1 MRILLAHPN
10 FPSQL
15 RSIAAVLG
23 SNPNHEVCFLTMAD
37 NGDLP
42 GVRKIIY
49 KPKRDP
55 APQTHHYIRPFEQAI
70 LQGQGAYEV
79 MLAEKQK
86 GFIPD
91 LIFGHAGWGPTLFM
105 KDLFPKT
112 PLALNFE
119 WFYKSHGTDCDFD
132 PSDPVTADDEA
143 RIRIKNACLLS
154 EYASCDAGLCPT
166 RFQYEQW
173 PPHLREKMIVSHEG
187 IDTNFFKPDPDAKL
201 LIPQPTPDNPDN
213 KLDLSNCK
221 EIVTYATRGMEPYR
235 GFPQFIE
242 AAHMLLKQRPDT
254 HVIIAGDDR
263 VAYGKAAPEGTS
275 YKKMALEKFP
285 LPEDRTHFVGSLPY
299 GEYVKLLK
307 CTTAHVYLTRPF
319 VLSWSMLEAMSC
331 EGLVVASD
339 TAPVQEV
346 ITNGINGLLVD
357 FFRPDQLAQTLN
369 NVLERPNDFAL
380 MKKKARETVK
390 AKYDLEMCLRQRLA
404 WLSGLLSSNR

>member
-1 MRILLAHPN
+1 MRILLVHPN

-23 SNPNHEVCFLTMAD
+23 SNPAHEVCFLTTAVAGEM
-37 NGDLP
+37 P
-42 GVRKIIY
+42 GIRKIIY
-49 KPKRDP
+49 ERKREP
-55 APQTHHYIRPFEQAI
+55 APQTHHYIRPFEDAI
-70 LQGQGAYEV
+70 LHGQGAYEA

-91 LIFGHAGWGPTLFM
+91 LIFGHAGWGPTLFL
-105 KDLFPKT
+105 KDLFPRT
-112 PLALNFE
+112 PMALNFE
-119 WFYKSHGTDCDFD
+119 WYYHSHGTDCDFD

-143 RIRIKNACLLS
+143 RIRIKNATLLS
-154 EYASCDAGLCPT
+154 DLASADAGLCPT
-166 RFQYEQW
+166 RFQYEQY
-173 PPHLREKMIVSHEG
+173 PPHLRSRLMISHEG
-187 IDTNFFKPDPDAKL
+187 IDTNFFKPDAEAKL
-201 LIPQPTPDNPDN
+201 ILSKPTPDNPDN
-213 KLDLSNCK
+213 KIDLSGHG

-242 AAHMLLKQRPDT
+242 AAHLLLQKRPNT
-254 HVIIAGDDR
+254 HIVIAGDDR
-263 VAYGKAAPEGTS
+263 VAYGKAAPEGTT
-275 YKKMALEKFP
+275 YKKMMLEKFP
-285 LPEDRTHFVGSLPY
+285 LDEERVHFVGSLPY

-357 FFRPDQLAQTLN
+357 FFRPDQLAQTLS
-369 NVLERPNDFAL
+369 NVLDRPADFAQIR
-380 MKKKARETVK
+380 KKARETVL
-390 AKYDLEMCLRQRLA
+390 AKYDLGSCLQQRLA
-404 WLSGLLSSNR
+404 WLSSLLTTK

>member
-23 SNPNHEVCFLTMAD
+23 SNPNHDVRFLTMAE

-42 GVRKIIY
+42 GVKKILY
-49 KPKRDP
+49 KPKREP
-55 APQTHHYIRPFEQAI
+55 AKETHHYIRPFEQAI
-70 LQGQGAYEV
+70 LQGQGAYEA
-79 MLAEKQK
+79 MLQEKNN
-86 GFIPD
+86 GYIPD
-91 LIFGHAGWGPTLFM
+91 LIFGHAGWGGTLFM
-105 KDLFPKT
+105 KDLFPRT
-112 PLALNFE
+112 PMALNFE
-119 WFYKSHGTDCDFD
+119 WYYKSHGTDCDFD

-173 PPHLREKMIVSHEG
+173 PEHLRHKMIISHEG
-187 IDTNFFKPDPDAKL
+187 IDTNFFKPDPEAKL
-201 LIPQPTPDNPDN
+201 IIPQPTPDNPDN
-213 KLDLSNCK
+213 KLDLSGCN

-242 AAHMLLKQRPDT
+242 AAHLLIKQRPN
-254 HVIIAGDDR
+254 VRIVIAGDDR
-263 VAYGKAAPEGTS
+263 VAYGKSAPEGTT
-275 YKKMALEKFP
+275 YKKMMLEKFP
-285 LPEDRTHFVGSLPY
+285 LPEDRVHFVGSLPY
-299 GEYVKLLK
+299 GEYVKLIK
-307 CTTAHVYLTRPF
+307 CTHAHVYLTRPF

-331 EGLVVASD
+331 EGLVIASD

-357 FFRPDQLAQTLN
+357 FFRPDQLAQTIS
-369 NVLERPNDFAL
+369 NVLDRPNDFAQ
-380 MKKKARETVK
+380 MRKKARETVV
-390 AKYDLEMCLRQRLA
+390 AKYDLTSCLQQRLA
-404 WLSGLLSSNR
+404 WLSGLLAANR

>member
-1 MRILLAHPN
+1 MRILLVHPN

-15 RSIAAVLG
+15 RSIAAALSG
-23 SNPNHEVCFLTMAD
+23 NPAHEVAFLTMAEQ
-37 NGDLP
+37 GEMP
-42 GVRKIIY
+42 GVRKILY
-49 KPKRDP
+49 KPKREP
-55 APQTHHYIRPFEQAI
+55 APQTHHYIRPFEAAI
-70 LQGQGAYEV
+70 LQGQAAYET
-79 MLAEKQK
+79 MLEEKQK
-86 GFIPD
+86 GWIPD
-91 LIFGHAGWGPTLFM
+91 LIFGHAGWGPTLFL
-105 KDLFPKT
+105 KDLFPGT

-119 WFYKSHGTDCDFD
+119 WYYHAHGTDCDFD

-154 EYASCDAGLCPT
+154 ELASADAGLCPT
-166 RFQYEQW
+166 RFQYEQY
-173 PPHLREKMIVSHEG
+173 PAHLRQRLIISHEG
-187 IDTNFFKPDPDAKL
+187 IDTNFFKPDPEEKL
-201 LIPQPTPDNPDN
+201 ILPKPTPDNPDN
-213 KLDLSNCK
+213 KLDLSGHP

-242 AAHMLLKQRPDT
+242 AAHLLLRQRPN
-254 HVIIAGDDR
+254 VQIVIAGDDR

-275 YKKMALEKFP
+275 YKQMMLEKFP
-285 LPEDRTHFVGSLPY
+285 LDEERVHFVGSLPY

-331 EGLVVASD
+331 EGLVVGSD

-369 NVLERPNDFAL
+369 NILDRPRDFDL
-380 MKKKARETVK
+380 IRKKARETVL
-390 AKYDLEMCLRQRLA
+390 ARYDFGSCLQQRLA
-404 WLSGLLSSNR
+404 WLSSLIANNR